1 MVTGWISESWPL
13 EGFLRHGLRIFKSS
27 QLSKLGIKHS
37 FKDNKF
43 IGIFCYDLVSKE
55 IIENSFN
62 VKKEINGNIELKLFR
77 TESPC
82 QS

>member
-1 MVTGWISESWPL
+1 MSRRIGPL
-13 EGFLRHGLRIFKSS
+13 HLRIIESS

-55 IIENSFN
+55 II
-62 VKKEINGNIELKLFR
+62 VKLREREGQRVDLGRSLKGHLWMVDGGWWYTF
-77 TESPC
+77 P
-82 QS
+82 

>member
-1 MVTGWISESWPL
+1 MSRRIGPL
-13 EGFLRHGLRIFKSS
+13 HLRIIESS

-55 IIENSFN
+55 MIENSFN
-62 VKKEINGNIELKLFR
+62 VKKEINGDIELKLFR
-77 TESPC
+77 TKSPC

>member
-1 MVTGWISESWPL
+1 MSRRIGPL
-13 EGFLRHGLRIFKSS
+13 HLRIIESS

-55 IIENSFN
+55 IIENSFKGLSIYY
-62 VKKEINGNIELKLFR
+62 VSTFWGL
-77 TESPC
+77 
-82 QS
+82 